1 MPHHADPHTAAQGTL
16 LRRHLIAV
24 IVMMAPFVTL
34 TPASANEEESGLW
47 TSTSVAKRFNEDV
60 SADVTVQLRFD
71 DDIDRLERTLLR
83 PSVSYHLAPR
93 QAVTLGYDAHFIHA
107 PKDLVEQ
114 RLWQQY
120 QVSHDFAPLVASLRI
135 RLEER
140 FIDHIDGVPVRV
152 RLKAGA
158 DVPLASSPW
167 RFMLA
172 NEVFIGLNDTARSQR
187 DGFHENRAF
196 IGFGRALSAAL
207 NGQIGY
213 QNQFFDGRV
222 RDRMI
227 HQLFIGLALNL
238 P

>member
-1 MPHHADPHTAAQGTL
+1 MHYRLAIALTMAGLVAMTAVSAADEDG
-16 LRRHLIAV
+16 
-24 IVMMAPFVTL
+24 
-34 TPASANEEESGLW
+34 GLW
-47 TSTSVAKRFNEDV
+47 ASSGVAKRFSEDI

-71 DDIDRLERTLLR
+71 DDIGRLERTLLR
-83 PSVSYHLAPR
+83 PSVSWHVAPR
-93 QAVTLGYDAHFIHA
+93 QTLTVGYDAHFIDA
-107 PKDLVEQ
+107 PRDLVEQ

-120 QVSHDFAPLVASLRI
+120 QVSRDFAPIIATLRF

-152 RLKAGA
+152 RVKAGA
-158 DVPLASSPW
+158 DLPFANSPW

-172 NEVFIGLNDTARSQR
+172 NEAFFGLNDTARSQP

-196 IGFGRALSAAL
+196 IGFGRPLSASL

-213 QNQFFDGRV
+213 QNQFLEGR
-222 RDRMI
+222 RSDRMI
-227 HQLFIGLALNL
+227 HQLFLGVALKL

>member
-1 MPHHADPHTAAQGTL
+1 MRHYLCAIIVTMASFAIPTA
-16 LRRHLIAV
+16 
-24 IVMMAPFVTL
+24 
-34 TPASANEEESGLW
+34 ASANEEESGLW
-47 TSTSVAKRFNEDV
+47 TSATVAKRFTEDV
-60 SADVTVQLRFD
+60 SADLTVQLRFD

-83 PSVSYHLAPR
+83 PAVSYHFAPR
-93 QAVTLGYDAHFIHA
+93 QALTFGYDAHFIHA
-107 PKDLVEQ
+107 PGDLVEQ

-120 QVSHDFAPLVASLRI
+120 QVSHDFAPIVATLRV

-158 DVPLASSPW
+158 DLPFANSPW

-172 NEVFIGLNDTARSQR
+172 NEAFIGLNDTARSQR

-196 IGFGRALSAAL
+196 IGFARALSPEL

-213 QNQFFDGRV
+213 QNQFFDNRA

-227 HQLFIGLALNL
+227 HQLFIGVALKL

>member
-1 MPHHADPHTAAQGTL
+1 VINYRSATAMMLAILVAAAPAFAAD
-16 LRRHLIAV
+16 
-24 IVMMAPFVTL
+24 
-34 TPASANEEESGLW
+34 EEGGLW
-47 TSTSVAKRFNEDV
+47 ASTAVAKRFNEDV

-83 PSVSYHLAPR
+83 PSVSWHFAPR
-93 QAVTLGYDAHFIHA
+93 QAFTLGYDAHFVHA
-107 PKDLVEQ
+107 PDDLVEQ

-120 QVSHDFAPLVASLRI
+120 QVTQDFAPVVASLRI

-158 DVPLASSPW
+158 DVPIANSPW

-172 NEVFIGLNDTARSQR
+172 NEAFIGLHGNARVQR

-196 IGFGRALSAAL
+196 IGFGRSLSAAL

-213 QNQFFDGRV
+213 QNQFFDGRAS
-222 RDRMI
+222 DRMI
-227 HQLFIGLALNL
+227 HQLFVGVALNL

>member
-1 MPHHADPHTAAQGTL
+1 MRQYLLAIILTMASFACATGALAADEDG
-16 LRRHLIAV
+16 
-24 IVMMAPFVTL
+24 
-34 TPASANEEESGLW
+34 GLW
-47 TSTSVAKRFNEDV
+47 ASTSVAKRFNEDI

-93 QAVTLGYDAHFIHA
+93 QTVTLGYDAHFIHA
-107 PKDLVEQ
+107 PGDLVEQ

-120 QVSHDFAPLVASLRI
+120 QVSHDFEPIVASLRI

-140 FIDHIDGVPVRV
+140 FIDHSDDVPVRV

-158 DVPLASSPW
+158 DVPIANSPW

-172 NEVFIGLNDTARSQR
+172 NEAFIGLNDSARAQR

-196 IGFGRALSAAL
+196 VGFGRTLSAEL

-213 QNQFFDGRV
+213 QNQFFDGRA

-227 HQLFIGLALNL
+227 HQLFVGVALQL

>member
-1 MPHHADPHTAAQGTL
+1 MHLRLAIFLTMATL
-16 LRRHLIAV
+16 
-24 IVMMAPFVTL
+24 VTM
-34 TPASANEEESGLW
+34 TPAFAADEDGGLW
-47 TSTSVAKRFNEDV
+47 TSTAVAKRFNDDI
-60 SADVTVQLRFD
+60 SADVTLQFRFD
-71 DDIDRLERTLLR
+71 DDIGRLERTLLR
-83 PSVSYHLAPR
+83 PSVSYHVAPR
-93 QAVTLGYDAHFIHA
+93 QTLTLGYDAHFIDA
-107 PKDLVEQ
+107 PMNIVEQ

-120 QVSHDFAPLVASLRI
+120 QVSHDFAPVVATLRI

-158 DVPLASSPW
+158 DVPFANSPW

-172 NEVFIGLNDTARSQR
+172 NEAFIGLNDTARSQR

-196 IGFGRALSAAL
+196 VGFGRPLSASI

-213 QNQFFDGRV
+213 QNQFLDGRS

-227 HQLFIGLALNL
+227 HQLFLGVAVKL